1 MNRMIKIQN
10 PVIESILSRRSIR
23 LFTGEQVDDDALLT
37 IARTGLAAPSATN
50 GRPRALILVRRRDL
64 LDRLCDALPYAKMLS
79 TAAAAFVVCGLP
91 AKNPEVAPRYWAV
104 DCAATT
110 ENILLAVHSL
120 GLGAVWTAVHPSE
133 QLIRSV
139 RDILAIPEDVIPL
152 SVVPVGVPAAQP
164 EPRELDRLEEYLH
177 RETW

>member
-1 MNRMIKIQN
+1 MKIQN

-23 LFTGEQVDDDALLT
+23 AFTGEQVDEEALLA
-37 IARTGLAAPSATN
+37 IAQAGLAAPSATN

-91 AKNPEVAPRYWAV
+91 EKNSDGAARFWTV

-110 ENILLAVHSL
+110 ENILLAINSL
-120 GLGAVWTAVHPSE
+120 GLGAVWTAVYPME
-133 QLIRSV
+133 PLVEAV
-139 RDILAIPEDVIPL
+139 RGILDLPKNVIPL
-152 SVVPVGVPAAQP
+152 NVVPVGVPAAPP
-164 EPRELDRLEEYLH
+164 EPRDLDPLDEYLH